1 MELTLFDRRITID
14 FREILQRFGLL
25 LVFFLL
31 CAVLAVLSDRFLTI
45 SNLVN
50 VLRQSAINGI
60 IAIGMTYV
68 ILTGGIDLS
77 VGSVLASR
85 PS

>member
-14 FREILQRFGLL
+14 FREFLQRFGLL

-50 VLRQSAINGI
+50 VLR
-60 IAIGMTYV
+60 
-68 ILTGGIDLS
+68 
-77 VGSVLASR
+77 
-85 PS
+85 